1 MSKVDLVR
9 FLPTTD
15 SEVLAKKINYQFEK
29 QLITQLKGIERQ
41 EKFARLTIEKS
52 NSVLK
57 KDMML
62 KRQRSLPTSQN
73 QGCLRRTEN
82 SAGESFFQ
90 VNRNTRSDEMNLYKQ
105 FSTDYLKR
113 NNGKNGYVH
122 RALSR
127 SSSGGRAMRSMQPT
141 AIPRRLTQSVD
152 AGDVPTHGELVRV
165 RSATS
170 LDLNSRYNKW
180 CESIDEMDH
189 KKLSSSPPT
198 ITRPRSAT
206 AVDPEDLLIPELELE
221 AQEMAESKAPVP
233 RRPSSE
239 KPPLRRQQ
247 RLCRVSSLPGSLAIA
262 CKIAEERELSQ
273 EDSKRV
279 VPEKGQKTN
288 RENSVGRIQ
297 LTNQTEQTFPSD
309 IGTSHK
315 HNIRP
320 FRSPTEVKKDNLF
333 PSVMSS
339 SPKNGN
345 GSPPLKVFD
354 INNNDIEPLS
364 VAKTTRD
371 DFQGSK
377 KRNTWH
383 EADEILPQI
392 SKISKTKLRMTK
404 SVQ

>member
-90 VNRNTRSDEMNLYKQ
+90 LNRNTRSDEMNLYKQ

-127 SSSGGRAMRSMQPT
+127 SSSDGRAMRSMQPT

-233 RRPSSE
+233 RRPSSG

-262 CKIAEERELSQ
+262 CKIAEEREL
-273 EDSKRV
+273 EDSV
-279 VPEKGQKTN
+279 GQEKGQKTN
-288 RENSVGRIQ
+288 R
-297 LTNQTEQTFPSD
+297 
-309 IGTSHK
+309 
-315 HNIRP
+315 
-320 FRSPTEVKKDNLF
+320 EVKKDNLF

-339 SPKNGN
+339 SPKNG
-345 GSPPLKVFD
+345 GGIPPLKVFD
-354 INNNDIEPLS
+354 INNNDIEHLS
-364 VAKTTRD
+364 VAETTRD
-371 DFQGSK
+371 DFQGTK

-392 SKISKTKLRMTK
+392 PKISKTKLRMTK